1 MAVETSIIANCPRG
15 NLTKLIRGTPLL
27 NIKELLE
34 DIKSNPY
41 KEIIVRSPHTGTV
54 EFAAGKSGDMVRGRA
69 GTWGEKPGTLLAHLT
84 REKNKKPIYAPEKGE
99 IVNIRTELEG
109 AFVEAG
115 QELLTLRHYLT
126 RKEVIE
132 RILKQALFLFRAPE
146 RAKYYFIPEVDQKL
160 KVSGK
165 RSVKVFEGMDMLI
178 VSRMK
183 RETPLAY
190 SGPEGLIYSVYFHR
204 GDNVDEG
211 EPLLGVC
218 PEDQLSTIQDVV
230 ARVQSEWEEDE

>member
-1 MAVETSIIANCPRG
+1 M
-15 NLTKLIRGTPLL
+15 L

-34 DIKSNPY
+34 DIKANPY
-41 KEIIVRSPHTGTV
+41 KEIVVKSPHTGTI
-54 EFAAGKSGDMVRGRA
+54 EFAEIKPGDQVRGRS
-69 GTWGEKPGTLLAHLT
+69 GSYQEKPGTLLASLT
-84 REKNKKPIYAPEKGE
+84 REKNKKPINAPEKGE

-109 AFVEAG
+109 KFVEAG
-115 QELLTLRHYLT
+115 EELLTIRHFLT

-132 RILKQALFLFRAPE
+132 LILKKALHLFRAPE

-165 RSVKVFEGMDMLI
+165 RSVKVQQGMEMLI

-190 SGPEGLIYSVYFHR
+190 TGPEGIIYSVYFTR
-204 GDNVDEG
+204 GDNVDAG
-211 EPLLGVC
+211 EPLLGIC
-218 PEDQLSTIQDVV
+218 PEDQLTTIQDVV
-230 ARVQSEWEEDE
+230 ARVQSEWDEE